1 MYVSR
6 PVRSIRD
13 DPIPGESVRLLVSL
27 SDDLGERS
35 RAVEAAVRET
45 ATAHGGDVVDK
56 LQFETLVVEVPHD
69 AVTALCDLEG
79 VAAIETDDTLS
90 VTLDGAGEDVEYEQ

>member
-27 SDDLGERS
+27 ADNLGDRS
-35 RAVEAAVRET
+35 SAVEAAVRRT
-45 ATAHGGDVVDK
+45 VTVHGGDVEELEFD
-56 LQFETLVVEVPHD
+56 TLAVTVPHE
-69 AVTALCDLEG
+69 AVAELCDLEG

-90 VTLDGAGEDVEYEQ
+90 VTLDGAGEDVEYDQ